1 MRRLSYLAA
10 AWLCVVGAGGT
21 ALAQAPEAATKAGP
35 AMGPLRAD
43 QVRFRAIYKELVESN
58 TSLSVGS
65 CTEAAAKMQGHL
77 VSAGYPAADLHPFA
91 APGHPKEGG
100 LVAVL
105 PGTDPHA
112 KPLLLLAHLDVVE
125 AKRAD
130 WQRDPFTLVEEDGYF
145 YARGSVDDK
154 AMAATWVDTMARLKA
169 QHVGLKRTIKM
180 ALTCGEETEGAFNGA
195 DYLSTHER
203 GLIDAE
209 FALNEGGG
217 GLLDASGK
225 PVMVSVEAAEKTPQN
240 YLLTVTNAGGHS
252 SRPVNPNAIYQLSA
266 GLLKISDYAFPIM
279 FDDAN
284 RAYFQAMAKIKGGQE
299 GAAMLA
305 LMANPADAQ
314 AYATVDADPSSNAV
328 LHTTCV
334 ATELSAGHA
343 TNALPQRAT
352 ANVNCRIFPGVSTE
366 EVRQTISKVVN
377 DPAISV
383 TEPDHRGPLAK
394 APPLTPEVLD
404 PIRQVSGKYYPGIP
418 VVPILQAGATDGVFL
433 GAVGIPTYGVA
444 GYFLPPD
451 LGHIHGLNERI
462 GVKTLYDGRDFL
474 WDLVN
479 VYGMQ
484 G

>member
-1 MRRLSYLAA
+1 MTLAVSLMA
-10 AWLCVVGAGGT
+10 TGV
-21 ALAQAPEAATKAGP
+21 ALAQPPEAAVKTGP
-35 AMGPLRAD
+35 AMGPLRPD
-43 QVRFRAIYKELVESN
+43 QTRFRAIYKELVETN

-65 CTEAAAKMQGHL
+65 CTDAAAKMQAHL
-77 VSAGYPAADLHPFA
+77 VSAGYPMSDLHPFA
-91 APGHPKEGG
+91 GPGHPKEGG

-125 AKRAD
+125 AKRTD
-130 WQRDPFTLVEEDGYF
+130 WQRDPFALVEEDGYF

-154 AMAATWVDTMARLKA
+154 AMAATWVDTMMRLK
-169 QHVGLKRTIKM
+169 QQRIGLRRTVKM

-203 GLIDAE
+203 SLVDAE

-225 PVMVSVEAAEKTPQN
+225 PVMISVEAAEKTPQN
-240 YLLTVTNAGGHS
+240 YELSVTNAGGHS
-252 SRPVNPNAIYQLSA
+252 SRPVKPNAIYQLSD
-266 GLLKISDYAFPIM
+266 GLLKIANYHFPVM
-279 FDDAN
+279 FNDAN
-284 RAYFQAMAKIKGGQE
+284 RAYFQAQTKIKGGAE
-299 GAAMLA
+299 GQAIEA
-305 LMANPADAQ
+305 LMKDPADTR
-314 AYATVDADPSSNAV
+314 AYAVVDADPSSNAV

-334 ATELSAGHA
+334 ATELAAGHA

-366 EVRQTISKVVN
+366 SVRQTLLKVVD
-377 DPAISV
+377 DPAISI

-394 APPLTPEVLD
+394 APPLTSDVLD
-404 PIRQVSGKYYPGIP
+404 PIRQVSAKYYPGVP

-479 VYGMQ
+479 IYGMQ
-484 G
+484 H

>member
-1 MRRLSYLAA
+1 MRKLICALTA
-10 AWLCVVGAGGT
+10 GAGLLAMGVPF
-21 ALAQAPEAATKAGP
+21 AQAQETGPATAP
-35 AMGPLRAD
+35 AMGPLRPD
-43 QVRFRAIYKELVESN
+43 QARFRAIYKELVETN
-58 TSLSVGS
+58 TELSDGS
-65 CTEAAAKMQGHL
+65 CTAAAAKMQAHL
-77 VSAGYPAADLHPFA
+77 VSAGYPAADLHPFS
-91 APGHPKEGG
+91 APDHPKEGG

-105 PGTDPHA
+105 PGTDPTA
-112 KPLLLLAHLDVVE
+112 RPLLLLAHLDVVE
-125 AKRAD
+125 ARRAD
-130 WQRDPFTLVEEDGYF
+130 LKRDPFTLVEEDGWF

-154 AMAATWVDTMARLKA
+154 AMAATWVDTMMRLKQ
-169 QHVGLKRTIKM
+169 QHVRLKRTIKM

-203 GLIDAE
+203 PLIDAA

-217 GLLDASGK
+217 GLLDASGH
-225 PVMVSVEAAEKTPQN
+225 PLLLSVEAAEKTPQN
-240 YLLTVTNAGGHS
+240 YTLTVTNSGGHS
-252 SRPVNPNAIYQLSA
+252 SRPVKPNAIYQLSA
-266 GLLKISDYAFPIM
+266 GLLKVSDYAFPVM

-284 RAYFQAMAKIKGGQE
+284 RAYFDAMAKIRGGATGQ
-299 GAAMLA
+299 AMRA
-305 LMANPADAQ
+305 LMADPTDAK
-314 AYATVDADPSSNAV
+314 AYAVVDADPSSNAV

-334 ATELSAGHA
+334 ATELAAGHA

-366 EVRQTISKVVN
+366 DVRQTLAKLVD

-383 TEPDHRGPLAK
+383 TEPDKRGPLSI
-394 APPLTPEVLD
+394 APPLTPQVLD
-404 PIRQVSGKYYPGIP
+404 PIRKVAAKYYPGVP

-479 VYGMQ
+479 LYGMQ

>member
-1 MRRLSYLAA
+1 MRKLSCVLTVGASLLAA
-10 AWLCVVGAGGT
+10 GA
-21 ALAQAPEAATKAGP
+21 ALAQIPTAGP
-35 AMGPLRAD
+35 KAAPAMEPLRPD
-43 QVRFRAIYKELVESN
+43 QIRFRALYKELVETN

-65 CTEAAAKMQGHL
+65 CTDAAAKMQARL
-77 VSAGYPAADLHPFA
+77 AAAGYAPSDLHPFA
-91 APGHPKEGG
+91 DPGHPKEGG
-100 LVAVL
+100 LVATL

-112 KPLLLLAHLDVVE
+112 KPLLLLAHIDVVE
-125 AKRAD
+125 ARRVD

-145 YARGSVDDK
+145 YARGAVDDK
-154 AMAATWVDTMARLKA
+154 AMAATWVDTLVRLKE
-169 QHVGLKRTIKM
+169 QHVRLKRTIKM

-195 DYLSTHER
+195 EYLSTHER
-203 GLIDAE
+203 SLIDAE

-225 PVMVSVEAAEKTPQN
+225 PVMMSVEAAEKTPQN
-240 YLLTVTNAGGHS
+240 YVLTVTNPGGHS
-252 SRPVNPNAIYQLSA
+252 SRPVKPNAIYQMSA
-266 GLLKISDYAFPIM
+266 ALLKIADYQFPIM
-279 FDDAN
+279 FNDAN
-284 RAYFQAMAKIKGGQE
+284 RAYFRAMAKIKGGAE
-299 GAAMLA
+299 GQAMLD
-305 LMANPADAQ
+305 LMANPADAK

-334 ATELSAGHA
+334 ATEDAAGHA

-366 EVRQTISKVVN
+366 DVLQTLQKVVD
-377 DPAISV
+377 DPAISI

-394 APPLTPEVLD
+394 APPLTAEVLD
-404 PIRQVSGKYYPGIP
+404 PIRQVSAKYYPGVP
-418 VVPILQAGATDGVFL
+418 MVPILQAGATDGVFL

-462 GVKTLYDGRDFL
+462 GVKTFYEGRDFL

-484 G
+484 D

>member
-1 MRRLSYLAA
+1 MRRLICAVMAGAGLAA
-10 AWLCVVGAGGT
+10 GA
-21 ALAQAPEAATKAGP
+21 AQAQPKVSPP
-35 AMGPLRAD
+35 ALGPLRPD
-43 QVRFRAIYKELVESN
+43 QVEFRALYKELVETN

-65 CTEAAAKMQGHL
+65 CTDAAAKMQAHL
-77 VSAGYPAADLHPFA
+77 VAAGYPAADLHPFA
-91 APGHPKEGG
+91 APDHPKDGG

-125 AKRAD
+125 ARRAD

-169 QHVGLKRTIKM
+169 SHVRLKRTIKM

-195 DYLSTHER
+195 GYLATHAR
-203 GLIDAE
+203 ALIDAE

-217 GLLDASGK
+217 GELDEAGHR
-225 PVMVSVEAAEKTPQN
+225 VLISVEAAEKTPQN
-240 YLLTVTNAGGHS
+240 YTLTVTNAGGHS
-252 SRPVNPNAIYQLSA
+252 SRPVKPNAIYQLSA
-266 GLLKISDYAFPIM
+266 GLLKIADYDFPVM
-279 FDDAN
+279 FNDAN
-284 RAYFQAMAKIKGGQE
+284 RAYFTAMARIKGGAE
-299 GAAMLA
+299 GRAMTA
-305 LMANPADAQ
+305 LMADPQNMQ
-314 AYATVDADPSSNAV
+314 AYAVVKADPSSNAV

-334 ATELSAGHA
+334 ATELAAGHA

-366 EVRQTISKVVN
+366 SVRQTLAEVVG
-377 DPAISV
+377 DPAIAV

-394 APPLTPEVLD
+394 SPPLTPQVMD
-404 PIRQVSGKYYPGIP
+404 PIRQVSARYYPGTP
-418 VVPILQAGATDGVFL
+418 VVPVLQAGATDGVFL
-433 GAVGIPTYGVA
+433 GDVGIPTYGVA
-444 GYFLPPD
+444 GFFLPPD

-474 WDLVN
+474 FDLVN
-479 VYGMQ
+479 LYGME